1 MRIKE
6 DKINVLVFARILI
19 GLIFV
24 VSGFEK
30 IITPYQNFQ
39 YVIQA
44 YELFPEFAE
53 AIIARTFPWVELVT
67 GIFLVLGLWIR
78 PALAGAGLMLTGF
91 LVIVGQAMIRR
102 LPIDECGCFGEFI
115 SIPLYGVFLMDATL
129 LVFTVLAFKNIA
141 KTSRFSLDS
150 LFHE

>member
-1 MRIKE
+1 M
-6 DKINVLVFARILI
+6 
-19 GLIFV
+19 

-53 AIIARTFPWVELVT
+53 AIIARAFPWLELIT
-67 GIFLVLGLWIR
+67 GIFLILGLWLR
-78 PALAGAGLMLTGF
+78 LALTGSGLMLTGF
-91 LVIVGQAMIRR
+91 LTVVGQALIRR
-102 LPIDECGCFGEFI
+102 LPIDECGCFGELVAL
-115 SIPLYGVFLMDATL
+115 PLYGVFLMDATL
-129 LVFTVLAFKNIA
+129 LVFTILAFKNIA

-150 LFHE
+150 QFHE